1 MSRQTGRNILG
12 HPRDSNVSVFRSMRN
27 FNSLGMCT
35 NVEVD
40 YPGSSKNLFW
50 EENQTDW
57 VIKNGIL

>member
-1 MSRQTGRNILG
+1 
-12 HPRDSNVSVFRSMRN
+12 
-27 FNSLGMCT
+27 MCT